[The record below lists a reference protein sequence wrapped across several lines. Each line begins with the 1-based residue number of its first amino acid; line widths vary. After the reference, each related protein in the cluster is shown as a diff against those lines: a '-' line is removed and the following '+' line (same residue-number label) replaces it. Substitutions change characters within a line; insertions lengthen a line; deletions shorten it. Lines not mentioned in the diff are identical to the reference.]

1 MKHKKLFTALS
12 VILSVLVALIIFLM
26 IWFWGDKYNGGR
38 NSEGFSDF
46 RAEIPISGL
55 KDGACPQGI
64 TTYKANYTVTE
75 TDENGEEKEVKKSQD
90 YFFISAYLKN
100 QPSRIY
106 VVGADT
112 GEVGYVS
119 LKNKDGSDYT
129 GHCGGIATNGVTL
142 WVSSDNTVFVAKAG
156 TSSTDNIAYDIIEA
170 AAENGEIQFTTS
182 FNANCNA
189 SFLYYYQSPNTTSA
203 TSSSNKLYV
212 GEFYRAGNY
221 ETNEKHRLT
230 TKNGDYN
237 TAFAYEY
244 TVSTDENFGLTPA
257 DAYDADKNQVPKIQ
271 KIFSI
276 TGEIQGFARTANGIV
291 LSQSYGLKNSHI
303 YYYKFDWSTVRNNDY
318 KKYSEIEKDDADKNK
333 PYAEGFKYDGVTR
346 TSGAPYYD
354 KDVYVYYIDS
364 AAMINDYSIPSM
376 SEGLCTIGDR
386 VYVLFESGATKYK
399 YFVRQSLKNVYSF
412 IPRKSDKF

>member
-1 MKHKKLFTALS
+1 MKHKKLITTLS
-12 VILSVLVALIIFLM
+12 VILSIVVALVIFLM

-38 NSEGFSDF
+38 KSEGFSDF
-46 RAEIPISGL
+46 RAEVPISGL
-55 KDGACPQGI
+55 KDGACPQGL
-64 TTYKANYTVTE
+64 TSYRANYTVTE
-75 TDENGEEKEVKKSQD
+75 TDADGKETEVKKSQD

-106 VVGADT
+106 VVGSDT
-112 GEVGYVS
+112 GEVGYVT

-156 TSSTDNIAYDIIEA
+156 TSSTDNIAYDIIKL
-170 AAENGEIQFTTS
+170 AAENGSVQFTAS

-189 SFLYYYQSPNTTSA
+189 SFLYYYQSPTTTSA

-237 TAFAYEY
+237 PAFAYEY
-244 TVSTDENFGLTPA
+244 TVSTDTNFGLTTTE
-257 DAYDADKNQVPKIQ
+257 AYDADKNKVPKIQ

-291 LSQSYGLKNSHI
+291 LSQSYGLKNSEI
-303 YYYKFDWSTVRNNDY
+303 YYYKFDWSSTTNNSYDRY
-318 KKYSEIEKDDADKNK
+318 TTLESK
-333 PYAEGFKYDGVTR
+333 GFKYDGVT
-346 TSGAPYYD
+346 TVNGAPFYD
-354 KDVYVYYIDS
+354 TSTSLYVYYIDGE
-364 AAMINDYSIPSM
+364 AMINDYSIPSM

-386 VYVLFESGATKYK
+386 VYVLFESGANKYK
-399 YFVRQSLKNVYSF
+399 HFVRQSLKNVYSF